1 MPVLYNKKKYIPGVY
16 KNPSNYDNIKI
27 YIVVPDDPYDAS
39 IYGVFRDKR
48 KAELYAEIHD
58 LVVTELETM
67 DEEEI
72 VFGWKVSVIFMNN
85 PKKATIYISKC
96 EIEPFCRNNET
107 RVKSFSAYPYR
118 HSNLVLYM
126 TRYIRDEH
134 ATEEQI
140 RLTYKK
146 VALDIM
152 AYCEERASS
161 GYKVSQINEFLK
173 SKVERGY
180 FK

>member
-85 PKKATIYISKC
+85 PKKGHNIYIKM
-96 EIEPFCRNNET
+96 RN
-107 RVKSFSAYPYR
+107 
-118 HSNLVLYM
+118 
-126 TRYIRDEH
+126 
-134 ATEEQI
+134 
-140 RLTYKK
+140 
-146 VALDIM
+146 
-152 AYCEERASS
+152 
-161 GYKVSQINEFLK
+161 
-173 SKVERGY
+173 
-180 FK
+180 